1 MSLSRVNELV
11 TTRMMRPWL
20 LVIFGLSF
28 VGCPARQTSSVDAEA
43 PLVLWHAYESG
54 GSEHRFLQESLARYQ
69 ARYPG
74 TRVKTVAVPFEPF
87 ANKINVSVPRGN
99 GPDAFIFA
107 HDAVGDWA
115 AKGIVE
121 PIGLWAE
128 PEDLDSIHRTAL
140 AAFVYE
146 GELYGMPTTAKTLA
160 LYYSPKVISTP
171 AKTTNELSRQIR
183 SYRERDPAGVG
194 LAYDVD
200 DLFFHAPW
208 LFGFGGALIQDN
220 QLVFDRAPFVTGL
233 IQSLKLVRAW
243 VGEGIVPTDTN
254 YDSVKE
260 KFKRG
265 EVAYVLSGPWFST
278 DLEPGSFGIS
288 TLPQITEANGAY
300 AKPFMTVEGLY
311 MSRFSTRKAKAM
323 QLIRFLASQTESNAR
338 KAATGDLV
346 TRTDTGA
353 ALTESMRVFEAQLK
367 HAQPTPNVPMMKS
380 LWSPLNR
387 VLAEVLKRQVEPE
400 DAFREA
406 RLLIERGGGAP

>member
-1 MSLSRVNELV
+1 M
-11 TTRMMRPWL
+11 
-20 LVIFGLSF
+20 
-28 VGCPARQTSSVDAEA
+28 
-43 PLVLWHAYESG
+43 
-54 GSEHRFLQESLARYQ
+54 
-69 ARYPG
+69 
-74 TRVKTVAVPFEPF
+74 
-87 ANKINVSVPRGN
+87 
-99 GPDAFIFA
+99 
-107 HDAVGDWA
+107 
-115 AKGIVE
+115 
-121 PIGLWAE
+121 
-128 PEDLDSIHRTAL
+128 
-140 AAFVYE
+140 
-146 GELYGMPTTAKTLA
+146 
-160 LYYSPKVISTP
+160 
-171 AKTTNELSRQIR
+171 
-183 SYRERDPAGVG
+183 
-194 LAYDVD
+194 
-200 DLFFHAPW
+200 
-208 LFGFGGALIQDN
+208 
-220 QLVFDRAPFVTGL
+220 FDRAPFVTGL

-400 DAFREA
+400 DAIREA
-406 RLLIERGGGAP
+406 RLLIERGEARLEECYGRRLNRHHEHLLNRCRVCLDRTLCGRCRRANNYGAIRKAFSCGFFSIRH